1 MKKKPKLPP
10 HASVNSYEL
19 PPSKFILPSTVKVTQ
34 EIRDLMSRVSLL
46 VSLLPACRLRDDP
59 ANPQGQPSS
68 HRRARPTQRT
78 ISLTEKE

>member
-19 PPSKFILPSTVKVTQ
+19 PPTRSVAA